1 MAAFR
6 TDFNYLD
13 QDTLEKTNL
22 FSTSFSTWNL
32 YHLTFGATWVFQ
44 DKLGITMAF
53 EYVYGRNPS
62 DVMRTNLTEPSLE
75 NNLYGPDGLPTTA
88 NYYNLNISIGITYIF
103 VSE

>member
-22 FSTSFSTWNL
+22 FSTGFSTWNL